1 MISFSFPFR
10 FLEDVIVSPVQH
22 GGKMFIPIE
31 PISNL
36 ISLYTFQ
43 RFRNRSLFPSSF
55 AALLP
60 SPIIRVQL
68 TKRPKIVYFPIRRKI
83 FVDMCGFICHVS
95 LQESRA
101 ALRTQL
107 LNFNDCFPRSLGFL
121 SWSKLVS
128 AFFAFVFIAAIRRR
142 KSGTSE
148 KCWKRTREANRPRVK
163 ESKLKKSDFCY
174 LRPSIKWLFLCL
186 IIRKA
191 NGASWEWKTRE

>member
-107 LNFNDCFPRSLGFL
+107 LNFNDCFPRSLGFFI
-121 SWSKLVS
+121 VEQTRVC
-128 AFFAFVFIAAIRRR
+128 VFRFCFYCRHSTA
-142 KSGTSE
+142 E
-148 KCWKRTREANRPRVK
+148 KRHEREMLKAHTRGK
-163 ESKLKKSDFCY
+163 
-174 LRPSIKWLFLCL
+174 
-186 IIRKA
+186 
-191 NGASWEWKTRE
+191 